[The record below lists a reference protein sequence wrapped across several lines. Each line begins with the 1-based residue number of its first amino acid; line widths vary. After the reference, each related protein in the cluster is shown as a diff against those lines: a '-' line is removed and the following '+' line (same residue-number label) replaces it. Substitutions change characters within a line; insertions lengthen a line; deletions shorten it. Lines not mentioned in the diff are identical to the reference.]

1 MAEFLYSGNC
11 SKIKLS
17 LSVLCSHASGP
28 NAVRKL
34 RESRQL
40 SLYIIRLYINI
51 GDTMEQFEAVPKK
64 WGNSLGIT
72 IPADVAEEE
81 NIQPQKKITVL
92 VIGNQQR
99 QLKQMFGT
107 LKLKK
112 PTQQVMDE
120 INEGY
125 DEH

>member
-1 MAEFLYSGNC
+1 M
-11 SKIKLS
+11 
-17 LSVLCSHASGP
+17 
-28 NAVRKL
+28 
-34 RESRQL
+34 
-40 SLYIIRLYINI
+40 
-51 GDTMEQFEAVPKK
+51 
-64 WGNSLGIT
+64 
-72 IPADVAEEE
+72 PADIAEQE

>member
-1 MAEFLYSGNC
+1 
-11 SKIKLS
+11 
-17 LSVLCSHASGP
+17 
-28 NAVRKL
+28 
-34 RESRQL
+34 
-40 SLYIIRLYINI
+40 
-51 GDTMEQFEAVPKK
+51 MEQFEAVPKK

-72 IPADVAEEE
+72 IPPETAEQE

-92 VIGNQQR
+92 IIGNQQR

>member
-1 MAEFLYSGNC
+1 
-11 SKIKLS
+11 
-17 LSVLCSHASGP
+17 
-28 NAVRKL
+28 
-34 RESRQL
+34 
-40 SLYIIRLYINI
+40 
-51 GDTMEQFEAVPKK
+51 MEQFQAVPKK

-72 IPADVAEEE
+72 IPADIVEHE
-81 NIQPQKKITVL
+81 NIQPQKKVTVL
-92 VIGNQQR
+92 VIGSQQR

-120 INEGY
+120 IDEGY